1 MRILL
6 ASLALLAGAA
16 GAEPPAPAPAAEGT
30 ALVQTLEAAPLAL
43 VGTIEGR
50 SALGERAWR
59 ALVRVE
65 SVLVGE
71 PAPGPVPVAWEELA
85 SGRPPRFADG
95 DRVLLALE
103 PLPTGS
109 LWRQRIPDPKALL
122 ATRGIAQRGTAF
134 LRGPALGT
142 VTLLGHYLALP
153 RALRDGPDGQRHLL
167 ALAADAERSLAVSAA
182 TRLAEGSGET
192 VLEPAEAAVALR
204 ALARADADAALAGA
218 LLRWVER
225 RQPAGLAPALD
236 AALAKPEKAPAS
248 FVAARGRLGEG
259 IPPDRERALLA
270 SASKAQRAAAAQVA
284 GPAQADRLA
293 DLLRGDPDPEVRSAA
308 LERLAR
314 LEGAGALDALL
325 DAFDDEDT
333 DVRRQAALHAAAF
346 GAEAV
351 PQLRDAARR
360 PWPASQSAVLAL
372 RFANAPEAR
381 EALASLADDHPD
393 ERIRTFA
400 RLALGEAIGHAD

>member
-122 ATRGIAQRGTAF
+122 AT
-134 LRGPALGT
+134 
-142 VTLLGHYLALP
+142 
-153 RALRDGPDGQRHLL
+153 
-167 ALAADAERSLAVSAA
+167 
-182 TRLAEGSGET
+182 
-192 VLEPAEAAVALR
+192 
-204 ALARADADAALAGA
+204 
-218 LLRWVER
+218 
-225 RQPAGLAPALD
+225 
-236 AALAKPEKAPAS
+236 
-248 FVAARGRLGEG
+248 
-259 IPPDRERALLA
+259 
-270 SASKAQRAAAAQVA
+270 
-284 GPAQADRLA
+284 
-293 DLLRGDPDPEVRSAA
+293 
-308 LERLAR
+308 
-314 LEGAGALDALL
+314 
-325 DAFDDEDT
+325 
-333 DVRRQAALHAAAF
+333 
-346 GAEAV
+346 
-351 PQLRDAARR
+351 
-360 PWPASQSAVLAL
+360 
-372 RFANAPEAR
+372 
-381 EALASLADDHPD
+381 
-393 ERIRTFA
+393 
-400 RLALGEAIGHAD
+400 